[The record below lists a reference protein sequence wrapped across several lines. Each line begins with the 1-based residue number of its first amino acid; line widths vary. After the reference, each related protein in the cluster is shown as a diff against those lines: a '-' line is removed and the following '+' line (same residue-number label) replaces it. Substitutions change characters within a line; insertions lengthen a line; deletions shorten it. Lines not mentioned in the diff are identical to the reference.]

1 MANNK
6 SNSSSVMKKII
17 IISAIDN
24 NRGIG
29 NGNKLLYR
37 ISNDLIRFRSLTR
50 FHTVIMGRK
59 TFDSI
64 GKPLPERTNI
74 VITRNPSLK
83 IDGCIMASSLQ
94 DALSQADGLVFIIGG
109 ESIYKEALS
118 LADELML
125 TEINGVKEADAFFPE
140 FKDSFILYSTEQF
153 FDKDNQ
159 VYYKFNNYRR
169 KQ

>member
-1 MANNK
+1 
-6 SNSSSVMKKII
+6 MKKII

-29 NGNKLLYR
+29 NGNKLLYH
-37 ISNDLIRFRSLTR
+37 ITNDLIRFRNLTR

-64 GKPLPERTNI
+64 GKPLTERTNI
-74 VITRNPSLK
+74 VITRNPSLE

-94 DALSQADGLVFIIGG
+94 DALSKADGLVFIIGG
-109 ESIYKEALS
+109 ESIYKEALP

-140 FKDSFILYSTEQF
+140 FED
-153 FDKDNQ
+153 
-159 VYYKFNNYRR
+159 
-169 KQ
+169 

>member
-1 MANNK
+1 
-6 SNSSSVMKKII
+6 
-17 IISAIDN
+17 
-24 NRGIG
+24 
-29 NGNKLLYR
+29 
-37 ISNDLIRFRSLTR
+37 
-50 FHTVIMGRK
+50 
-59 TFDSI
+59 
-64 GKPLPERTNI
+64 
-74 VITRNPSLK
+74 
-83 IDGCIMASSLQ
+83 MASSLQ

>member
-1 MANNK
+1 
-6 SNSSSVMKKII
+6 MKKII

>member
-1 MANNK
+1 
-6 SNSSSVMKKII
+6 MKKII

-109 ESIYKEALS
+109 ESIYKEALP

-125 TEINGVKEADAFFPE
+125 TEIDGVKEADAFFPE
-140 FKDSFILYSTEQF
+140 FKDSFDLYATEQF

>member
-1 MANNK
+1 
-6 SNSSSVMKKII
+6 MKKII

-29 NGNKLLYR
+29 NGNKLLYH
-37 ISNDLIRFRSLTR
+37 ITNDLIRFRNLTR

-64 GKPLPERTNI
+64 GKPLTERTNI
-74 VITRNPSLK
+74 VITRNPSLE

-94 DALSQADGLVFIIGG
+94 DALSKADGLVFIIGG
-109 ESIYKEALS
+109 ESIYKEALP

-140 FKDSFILYSTEQF
+140 FEDSFDLYATEQF
-153 FDKDNQ
+153 FDKANQ

>member
-1 MANNK
+1 
-6 SNSSSVMKKII
+6 MKKII

-74 VITRNPSLK
+74 VITHNTCLK

-94 DALSQADGLVFIIGG
+94 DALSQSDGLVFIIGG
-109 ESIYKEALS
+109 ESIYKEALP

-140 FKDSFILYSTEQF
+140 FKDSFTLYSTEQF